1 MQVKSPIA
9 NLHIDIKSVSV
20 SGRYIV
26 VKSNTD
32 TSLDTTVKLSPADI
46 WVFIKALFV
55 TPLIFY
61 IAIFPIYAILH
72 KIQGDPDNAD
82 NADTHHHPTSHP
94 W

>member
-1 MQVKSPIA
+1 MRVKSPIA
-9 NLHIDIKSVSV
+9 DLNIDIKSVSV
-20 SGRYIV
+20 NGRYIV

-32 TSLDTTVKLSPADI
+32 TSLDTTVRLSPSDI

-61 IAIFPIYAILH
+61 IILFPVYAIIH
-72 KIQGDPDNAD
+72 KIKGDTYTT
-82 NADTHHHPTSHP
+82 DTTDRQNHPTSHP